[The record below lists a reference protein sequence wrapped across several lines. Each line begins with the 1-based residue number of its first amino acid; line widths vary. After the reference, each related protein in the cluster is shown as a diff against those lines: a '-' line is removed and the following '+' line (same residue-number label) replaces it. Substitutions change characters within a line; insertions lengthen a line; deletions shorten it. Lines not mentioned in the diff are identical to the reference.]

1 MTSTTGRLGT
11 LRRFCRISNF
21 LASSGMSPGSSP
33 VDASTL
39 GGQLHRQ
46 QRAKDPSGTRLLYP
60 FLEFNTGAISASPVE
75 SARAKLSR
83 RENEIAALV
92 AEGLTNREIGAR
104 LFISERT
111 VDGHLEHVREKLG
124 VNTRA
129 QIAAWI
135 VRGGAEAGPEPVIAP
150 VFRAEPRRRLVA
162 HPRLW
167 IATALVLAM
176 LAAGVGVLRITT
188 PPEPTIETFA
198 GTTCV
203 KDSYPG
209 GCLGGDGGFAINAQ
223 LARPS
228 SIATDSKGSV
238 YFADFGNHR
247 VRRITAGTI
256 TTVAGGGND
265 PLVEGAIATSVKLGN
280 TSSVAIDSHNQLY
293 VLTSVNQSL
302 EVWMVKPD
310 GFITRFVQLGRT
322 LGAERRASLPLGGLA
337 VAKDG
342 TLYIA
347 DRAGNRVWK
356 YANKML
362 TPYAGT
368 GEVGAGD
375 GGAAQ
380 SARLAWP
387 IGLALDAQNNLY
399 ISDTRNNRIRKVD
412 VRSEIITT
420 FAGSGKFE
428 GNSGDG
434 GPADHALLS
443 FPFGVAV
450 GADGSVVIADTG
462 NHRLRR
468 VIANTI
474 YSLAGTGSWGFSGDS
489 GQALQAQLSGPESVA
504 FDSTGNLLIADTE
517 NQRVRK
523 IPRLAPPG

>member
-1 MTSTTGRLGT
+1 M
-11 LRRFCRISNF
+11 
-21 LASSGMSPGSSP
+21 
-33 VDASTL
+33 
-39 GGQLHRQ
+39 
-46 QRAKDPSGTRLLYP
+46 
-60 FLEFNTGAISASPVE
+60 
-75 SARAKLSR
+75 
-83 RENEIAALV
+83 
-92 AEGLTNREIGAR
+92 AEGLTNREVATR

-129 QIAAWI
+129 QIAAWV
-135 VRGGAEAGPEPVIAP
+135 VRQVDDAGSAP
-150 VFRAEPRRRLVA
+150 VPAPIAIAEPRRRLVA
-162 HPRLW
+162 HPWLW
-167 IATALVLAM
+167 LATALVLAV

-188 PPEPTIETFA
+188 PPEPTIEAFA

-247 VRRITAGTI
+247 VRRVTAGTI

-280 TSSVAIDSHNQLY
+280 TSSVAVDSHNQLY
-293 VLTSVNQSL
+293 VLTSVDQSL

-310 GFITRFVQLGRT
+310 GFITRSVQLGRT

-380 SARLAWP
+380 SAGLAWP

-412 VRSEIITT
+412 AGSEIITT

-468 VIANTI
+468 VIAGTI

-489 GQALQAQLSGPESVA
+489 GHALQAQLSGPENVA

-523 IPRLAPPG
+523 IPRLAPPR

>member
-1 MTSTTGRLGT
+1 M
-11 LRRFCRISNF
+11 
-21 LASSGMSPGSSP
+21 
-33 VDASTL
+33 
-39 GGQLHRQ
+39 
-46 QRAKDPSGTRLLYP
+46 
-60 FLEFNTGAISASPVE
+60 EFNTRAICASPVE
-75 SARAKLSR
+75 TPPVRLSR
-83 RENEIAALV
+83 REHEIAALV
-92 AEGLTNREIGAR
+92 VEGLTNREIATR

-135 VRGGAEAGPEPVIAP
+135 VRQDAEPGPTISTPIARP
-150 VFRAEPRRRLVA
+150 EPRRRLVV

-167 IATALVLAM
+167 IATALLLAVLA
-176 LAAGVGVLRITT
+176 AAVGVLRLTA
-188 PPEPTIETFA
+188 PPEPIIETFA
-198 GTTCV
+198 GTTCAQAN
-203 KDSYPG
+203 YPG

-228 SIATDSKGSV
+228 SIAIDANGFV
-238 YFADFGNHR
+238 YFADFGNNR
-247 VRRITAGTI
+247 VRRVTAGTI
-256 TTVAGGGND
+256 RTVAGGGSD
-265 PLVEGAIATSVKLGN
+265 PLVDGAAIATSVKLGN
-280 TSSVAIDSHNQLY
+280 TSSVAVDSHNQLY

-310 GFITRFVQLGRT
+310 GFMTRVVQLGRA
-322 LGAERRASLPLGGLA
+322 LGAERRSSLPLGGLA
-337 VAKDG
+337 VSRDG

-356 YANKML
+356 FANEKL
-362 TPYAGT
+362 SPYVGT
-368 GEVGAGD
+368 AELGKSGD

-380 SARLAWP
+380 GARLAWP
-387 IGLALDAQNNLY
+387 IGLALDTQNNLY

-412 VRSEIITT
+412 ARSEIITT
-420 FAGSGKFE
+420 FAGSGQFE
-428 GNSGDG
+428 GNTGDG

-468 VIANTI
+468 VVAGTI
-474 YSLAGTGSWGFSGDS
+474 YPLAGTGSWGFGGDS
-489 GQALQAQLSGPESVA
+489 GHALQAQLSGPEAVA
-504 FDSTGNLLIADTE
+504 FDAKGNLFIADTE

-523 IPRLAPPG
+523 VPRLAPPG